1 LSNAGTTKF
10 LLRLMPVA
18 NARSYHVQLST
29 DDGKTWQ
36 EGLIS
41 TQARRIT
48 LTGLT
53 PGTTY
58 RAIGGSTGCSDW
70 TESGPLMAT

>member
-1 LSNAGTTKF
+1 MKDENSTQRHGAAKPQPN
-10 LLRLMPVA
+10 
-18 NARSYHVQLST
+18 RSAA
-29 DDGKTWQ
+29 DGKTWQ

-58 RAIGGSTGCSDW
+58 RVRVRAIGGSTGCGDW